1 MLTLADCV
9 AFCGLSEDELQIV
22 ADHEH
27 LPLVVAAELAA
38 DLLKTAKGTYLI
50 RSYMLDQLE
59 KAAAN
64 GRHQEA
70 KRLDRI
76 ISKFVS
82 GHPIPPVL

>member
-1 MLTLADCV
+1 MVTLTDCV
-9 AFCGLSEDELQIV
+9 AFCGLSEEELQLV

-38 DLLKTAKGTYLI
+38 DLLGTAKGTYLV
-50 RSYMLDQLE
+50 RGYMLDQLD

-76 ISKFVS
+76 IAKFVS